1 MNVQC
6 PKCHALHFNTEK
18 LSKSLVRQPQFGI
31 CCLSGQVNLPA
42 FPDAPRELA
51 ELFDGTSPYS
61 SEFKTHIRQYNTA
74 FAFTSLG
81 VNVDQSV
88 IAGSGPYSFRISGEL
103 HHLSGS
109 LIALPQNA
117 SVYAQI
123 YIHDPADQLQQ
134 RQGNN
139 QNLNPGIMAI
149 IQQVLDQSHAY
160 IALYRQAY
168 EIMRDKPPEEHHNV
182 AMRLRAERNH
192 DLRRYNL
199 PTANDEVAVI
209 IPGDGSEERSD
220 HRDIVLRFRG
230 GGLRRISH
238 LNPAYSTLHYVLL
251 FPHGEDGW
259 HPKIPAILGNTGT
272 RRAEFVTQRCFYAHR
287 IHSRPGIAP
296 PLLWG
301 GNLFQQ
307 YVVDAWASVEQN
319 TINWVKTHQK
329 ELRAEVYSGLRDAAL
344 GDQVNN

>member
-1 MNVQC
+1 MEEAQRRDQRWIQQVQNWRNERREEEVGARQIEENEEREGIQRTEQDRVFSRRQIRLENITNNISGQNLQEYQAQMIVDHPPIYFRSPSPSPSLPPSRSPSPPQPQPALNPGPHPRIQHQLNLPIGRAEYHEPAARHSLGPMNVQC

-123 YIHDPADQLQQ
+123 YIHDPAQQLQQ
-134 RQGNN
+134 
-139 QNLNPGIMAI
+139 
-149 IQQVLDQSHAY
+149 
-160 IALYRQAY
+160 
-168 EIMRDKPPEEHHNV
+168 
-182 AMRLRAERNH
+182 
-192 DLRRYNL
+192 
-199 PTANDEVAVI
+199 
-209 IPGDGSEERSD
+209 
-220 HRDIVLRFRG
+220 
-230 GGLRRISH
+230 
-238 LNPAYSTLHYVLL
+238 
-251 FPHGEDGW
+251 
-259 HPKIPAILGNTGT
+259 
-272 RRAEFVTQRCFYAHR
+272 
-287 IHSRPGIAP
+287 
-296 PLLWG
+296 
-301 GNLFQQ
+301 
-307 YVVDAWASVEQN
+307 
-319 TINWVKTHQK
+319 
-329 ELRAEVYSGLRDAAL
+329 
-344 GDQVNN
+344 